1 MFGIRFIKF
10 DSMNYAI
17 LYKKGKIKKKGRG
30 LSFYYYAPRSSIV
43 AIPMGSK
50 DVQFIFNNSTTDFQ
64 SISIQGQITYKIEN
78 PEQLAELLDFTV
90 NHKGTYKS
98 EDPNKLSQRL
108 INKAQT
114 VATSFI
120 QSLSLKDALR
130 KAKDIEDKIIEGLKS
145 SDAIKALGII
155 PISINVVA
163 VKPTPEMSKALE
175 ATTREALQQD
185 ADQAIYKRRKFAVEE
200 EKKIKESE
208 LDTEIAVE
216 EKKKQISEKK
226 MEAEVMKEENEQKL
240 REMKIEA
247 DIVIEEKKKDYIEM
261 LVQNRKKEADAQGYM
276 LQTTLEPYKNM
287 DWRKIMAL
295 SKGGTDP
302 KANIAIAFRE
312 LAENADKIN
321 NLNITP
327 ELLDT
332 IIGPKSGSTS
342 MKNRK

>member
-1 MFGIRFIKF
+1 MFGIKFIKF
-10 DSMNYAI
+10 DSMTYVI
-17 LYKKGKIKKKGRG
+17 LHKKGKIKKNVRG
-30 LSFYYYAPRSSIV
+30 LAFYYYAPRASII
-43 AIPMGSK
+43 ALPMGSK
-50 DVQFIFNNSTTDFQ
+50 DVQFIFNNSTSDFQ

-78 PEQLAELLDFTV
+78 PEQLAGLLDFTV
-90 NHKGTYKS
+90 NHKGAYKS

-114 VATSFI
+114 ATTSFI
-120 QSLSLKDALR
+120 QSLNLKDALR
-130 KAKDIEDKIIEGLKS
+130 KAKDIENKIIEGLKS
-145 SDAIKALGII
+145 SDAIKALGVT

-226 MEAEVMKEENEQKL
+226 MEAEIMEEENKRKL

-247 DIVIEEKKKDYIEM
+247 DIVIEERKKSYIDILTQNKKD
-261 LVQNRKKEADAQGYM
+261 EADAQGYV
-276 LQTTLEPYKNM
+276 LKATLEPYKEM
-287 DWRKIMAL
+287 DWKKIMAL
-295 SKGGTDP
+295 SKGGADP
-302 KANIAIAFRE
+302 KANIALAFRE
-312 LAENADKIN
+312 LAEKAEKIN

-332 IIGPKSGSTS
+332 IISPQTNSVR
-342 MKNRK
+342 NRK